1 MYSEQISYSQE
12 CRILKRITDSNYYP
26 SMYTQFVSYAELL
39 DTRIEQEEAEKGQY
53 VGMLQS
59 LDTSYSFC
67 FD

>member
-1 MYSEQISYSQE
+1 
-12 CRILKRITDSNYYP
+12 
-26 SMYTQFVSYAELL
+26 MYTQFVSYAELL